1 MTVWNSN
8 KFASMTEVM
17 DLWQRIPHSSKT
29 WLCSCNC
36 WSKGL
41 TVSTINMLHTVMTIK
56 QRRNDHTRVLAQVAI
71 IVASLCSSRKVRSF
85 LKKRVRRKSF
95 QVEARAPHWFRWVG
109 LPEPSHWLGVQQS
122 RKKSPEGQEQQSNL
136 SEFCDRPLR
145 REEETRRYR
154 FQGKGWRWLRR

>member
-17 DLWQRIPHSSKT
+17 DLWQRIPHSSKM

-85 LKKRVRRKSF
+85 LKKRVRRKI
-95 QVEARAPHWFRWVG
+95 
-109 LPEPSHWLGVQQS
+109 LPS
-122 RKKSPEGQEQQSNL
+122 RSTRTTLIPLSGSPWTIALTRSSAKPQKI
-136 SEFCDRPLR
+136 
-145 REEETRRYR
+145 TRRSR
-154 FQGKGWRWLRR
+154 TTVQSVRILRPSTAKRRRNSKV